1 MQETDLA
8 LRLVANVQFFSMMF
22 REEGY
27 KLASLAASAL
37 LTPGAEAHP
46 SYSSVLA
53 VRSLDHQNH
62 GRFDD
67 AERDARAAIR
77 HMSAPGRQWTIVP
90 WGALWSTL
98 IFTGRAEELLPHL
111 DEILAR
117 GTATGDD
124 VTLFTARNL
133 FVGALFAADRAAD
146 GIELAEENH
155 ILADQL
161 GSDTLR
167 ALSLFALGGAVA
179 EQDPDRARQLFRQ
192 SAERGRAARMEY
204 MTAMSLA
211 RLGRMAGT
219 TVDEAWAR
227 DFRVAVDQS
236 VDSGDPRTLASL
248 FQLYGQVLGA
258 HDRPESA
265 TRLLAHWA
273 ATSPDVSNPIVH
285 TAVER
290 WQARLSAELGEAQ
303 FAKLWND
310 GAAMTTAEAVQLVRA
325 ELNRVI
331 EQQD

>member
-1 MQETDLA
+1 MSFLEGARDLLVGPHELEWHGRVDCETDNIRAAVTWAVEHQETDLA

-37 LTPGAEAHP
+37 STPGAEAHP

-146 GIELAEENH
+146 GIELAEKNH
-155 ILADQL
+155 TLADQL

-192 SAERGRAARMEY
+192 SAERGRAATHGIHDRNV
-204 MTAMSLA
+204 A
-211 RLGRMAGT
+211 RA
-219 TVDEAWAR
+219 
-227 DFRVAVDQS
+227 
-236 VDSGDPRTLASL
+236 PRTN
-248 FQLYGQVLGA
+248 GGNHGRRGVGA
-258 HDRPESA
+258 
-265 TRLLAHWA
+265 
-273 ATSPDVSNPIVH
+273 
-285 TAVER
+285 
-290 WQARLSAELGEAQ
+290 
-303 FAKLWND
+303 
-310 GAAMTTAEAVQLVRA
+310 
-325 ELNRVI
+325 
-331 EQQD
+331 